1 MLIIITPI
9 LGSLKNFIKYKKFN
23 IFILLRTPIIYFFIQ
38 LLVQTNNIYK
48 ILIYERWF
56 MFLFKIARS
65 AIRNDF
71 IINKKKYE
79 IKYNIDYDQHTL

>member
-1 MLIIITPI
+1 MILLITPI

-48 ILIYERWF
+48 ILIYERWL
-56 MFLFKIARS
+56 MFLFKIIRS
-65 AIRNDF
+65 LIRNDF
-71 IINKKKYE
+71 MINKKKYE
-79 IKYNIDYDQHTL
+79 IKYQINYDHYVS

>member
-79 IKYNIDYDQHTL
+79 IKYNIDYYQHTL

>member
-56 MFLFKIARS
+56 MFLFKISRS